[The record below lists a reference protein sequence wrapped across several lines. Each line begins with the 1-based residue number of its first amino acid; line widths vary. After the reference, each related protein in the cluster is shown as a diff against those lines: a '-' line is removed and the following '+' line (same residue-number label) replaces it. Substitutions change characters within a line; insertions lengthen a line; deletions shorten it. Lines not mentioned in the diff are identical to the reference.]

1 MDIIADAFTI
11 IRNAYRAKK
20 EETTIPYSK
29 VLLNIVELLK
39 KEGYI
44 ENYKEFEIS
53 SLKKKI
59 KTIKVYLKYNN
70 KIPALSGIRRV
81 SKQSQRVYLGYKEIK
96 PILNGY
102 GIGIFSTTQ
111 GILTDKE
118 AKEKKVGG
126 ELIGIV
132 F

>member
-1 MDIIADAFTI
+1 MDTVANAFTI

-20 EETTIPYSK
+20 EETTIPYSR
-29 VLLNIVELLK
+29 LLFNIVEILK
-39 KEGYI
+39 REGYI
-44 ENYKEFEIS
+44 ENYKEIEIS

-59 KTIKVYLKYNN
+59 KTIKIYLKYNN
-70 KIPALSGIRRV
+70 KRPVLSNIKRV
-81 SKQSQRVYLGYKEIK
+81 SKQSQRIYFGYKDIK

-102 GIGIFSTTQ
+102 GIGIFSTPL

-118 AKEKKVGG
+118 VREKKVGG

-132 F
+132 W